1 MRTVTNA
8 KGESYTVFDPKY
20 DVEKR
25 KLESFLKEFSAN
37 TDEVDKKYGKRRYM
51 IQMQKIANREL
62 TILEILSEDLESYFS
77 SQNKQDDLVLLD
89 SIFNNTKTYVNLFK
103 EAVDDLMP
111 NPSKQLP
118 VDEMLMEK
126 SDIIRKHRLQNMNNL
141 SNEDKDK
148 LDKNKSGIPK
158 ELTRRYELIIIPGP
172 GSKNKTVPLRQ
183 LRAEQIGS
191 LQTIKGIVV
200 KMTDVKPFL
209 KVASYSCDIC
219 GYEIYQVNHQR
230 TYMPLIS
237 CESEQCRNNH
247 SQGDIMQINR
257 ASKFLS
263 FQEITIQE
271 PTNEVP
277 TGHVPRSIKI
287 SCFGSTTRKCTPGDM
302 IIVTGVY
309 LPRMLDDARLKN
321 KMIHDTYIEA
331 FKIEKEKKNY
341 QETKINPET
350 INILKKDKSNTLYLN
365 LAKSIAPEIFG
376 MEDIKK
382 ALLLLLVG
390 GVDKTLPDG
399 MKIRGNL
406 NILLMGDPGIAKSQ
420 LLKYISH
427 ISPRG
432 VYTTGKGSSG
442 VGLTAAVVKD
452 PVTNDLVLEGG
463 ALVLADMGVC
473 CIDEFDKMSDYDRAN
488 IHEVMEQQTVSIAKA
503 GITTRLNARTSVL
516 AAANPAYGR
525 YNMNL
530 TPHENI
536 NLPAALLS
544 RFDLLFLLLDEV
556 NPERDLELARHVAY
570 VHQHKK
576 VNNDNNKD
584 SKIYNEEFI
593 REYIAQAK
601 KCRPT
606 IPQDLH
612 NFIVQKYVEKRKLE
626 IEQKNKQGY
635 QYITPR
641 SLLAVIRLSQALA
654 KLRMNDKVK
663 QEDVDEAL
671 RLVEVSQSSIN
682 KKDNKEGLAT
692 FDGVGKKT
700 DAKSQIYNI
709 VSDLCKNDK
718 NKTVKI
724 DVIRK
729 KIRLRNF
736 TDKQLENM
744 LQEYVNLS
752 ILYVDE
758 NHTEVTLL

>member
-1 MRTVTNA
+1 MQTLNNA
-8 KGESYTVFDPKY
+8 KGESYTVFNPQY

-25 KLESFLKEFSAN
+25 KIESFLREFKSN
-37 TDEVDKKYGKRRYM
+37 DDEVDKKYGKKKYM
-51 IQMQKIANREL
+51 ILMQKIANREL
-62 TILEILSEDLESYFS
+62 SILEIYTEDLESYFT
-77 SQNKQDDLVLLD
+77 SQNKSDDLALLD
-89 SIFNNTKTYVNLFK
+89 CIFNNTKTYINLFK
-103 EAVDDLMP
+103 DAVDDLMP
-111 NPSKQLP
+111 NSSKQFP
-118 VDEMLMEK
+118 IEETLMNK
-126 SDIIRKHRLQNMNNL
+126 TDIIRKHRLQNLNNL
-141 SNEDKDK
+141 SNEDKEK
-148 LDKNKSGIPK
+148 ANKNKSGIPK
-158 ELTRRYELIIIPGP
+158 ELTRRYELIIVPGP
-172 GSKNKTVPLRQ
+172 GSKNKTIPLRQ
-183 LRAEQIGS
+183 LKANQIGS

-209 KVASYSCDIC
+209 KVASYSCDVC
-219 GYEIYQVNHQR
+219 GYETYQVNHQR
-230 TYMPLIS
+230 TYMPLLD
-237 CESEQCRNNH
+237 CQSEQCRNNRSH
-247 SQGDIMQINR
+247 GDIMQINR

-287 SCFGSTTRKCTPGDM
+287 SCFGSTTRKCAPGDM
-302 IIVTGVY
+302 IFVTGVY
-309 LPRMLDDARLKN
+309 LPRMLNDTRFKSKL
-321 KMIHDTYIEA
+321 IHDTYIEA
-331 FKIEKEKKNY
+331 YKIEKEKKNY
-341 QETKINPET
+341 KDTKINPEM
-350 INILKKDKSNTLYLN
+350 INTLKKEKTNTLYLN
-365 LAKSIAPEIFG
+365 LAKSIAPEIYG

-390 GVDKTLPDG
+390 GVDKNMSDG
-399 MKIRGNL
+399 MKIRGNM

-516 AAANPAYGR
+516 AAANPVYGR
-525 YNMNL
+525 YNINL

-576 VNNDNNKD
+576 VNTDNNKD
-584 SKIYNEEFI
+584 KIYSEEFI

-682 KKDNKEGLAT
+682 KKENKEGLVN
-692 FDGVGKKT
+692 FDGVQKKT

-724 DVIRK
+724 DVIKK
-729 KIRLRNF
+729 KIRARNF
-736 TDKQLENM
+736 SDKQLENM

>member
-1 MRTVTNA
+1 
-8 KGESYTVFDPKY
+8 
-20 DVEKR
+20 
-25 KLESFLKEFSAN
+25 
-37 TDEVDKKYGKRRYM
+37 M
-51 IQMQKIANREL
+51 ILMQKIANREL
-62 TILEILSEDLESYFS
+62 TILEIYTEDLESYFT
-77 SQNKQDDLVLLD
+77 SQNKADDLALLD
-89 SIFNNTKTYVNLFK
+89 CIFNNTKTYINLFK
-103 EAVDDLMP
+103 DAVDDLMP
-111 NPSKQLP
+111 NSSKQFP
-118 VDEMLMEK
+118 VEEMLMNK
-126 SDIIRKHRLQNMNNL
+126 TDIIRKHRLQNLNNM

-148 LDKNKSGIPK
+148 ANKNKSGIPK
-158 ELTRRYELIIIPGP
+158 ELTRRYELIIVPGP
-172 GSKNKTVPLRQ
+172 GSKNKTIPLRQ
-183 LRAEQIGS
+183 LKASQIGS

-209 KVASYSCDIC
+209 KVASYSCDVC
-219 GYEIYQVNHQR
+219 GYETYQVNHQR
-230 TYMPLIS
+230 TYMPLLD
-237 CESEQCRNNH
+237 CQSEQCRNNRSH
-247 SQGDIMQINR
+247 GDIMQINR

-287 SCFGSTTRKCTPGDM
+287 SCFGSTTRKCAPGDM
-302 IIVTGVY
+302 IFVTGVY
-309 LPRMLDDARLKN
+309 LPRMLNDTRFKSKL
-321 KMIHDTYIEA
+321 IHDTYIEA
-331 FKIEKEKKNY
+331 YKIEKEKKNY
-341 QETKINPET
+341 KDTKINPEM
-350 INILKKDKSNTLYLN
+350 INTLKKEKTNTLYLN

-390 GVDKTLPDG
+390 GVDKNMSDG
-399 MKIRGNL
+399 MKIRGNM

-516 AAANPAYGR
+516 AAANPVYGR
-525 YNMNL
+525 YNINL

-576 VNNDNNKD
+576 VNTDNNKD
-584 SKIYNEEFI
+584 KIYSEEFI

-682 KKDNKEGLAT
+682 KKENKEGLVN
-692 FDGVGKKT
+692 FDGVQKKT

-724 DVIRK
+724 DVIKK
-729 KIRLRNF
+729 KIRTRNF
-736 TDKQLENM
+736 SDKQLENM

-758 NHTEVTLL
+758 NHTEGTLL

>member
-1 MRTVTNA
+1 MKTLNNQ
-8 KGESYTVFDPKY
+8 KGETYSVFKPDY

-25 KLESFLKEFSAN
+25 KIESFLKEFKSN
-37 TDEVDKKYGKRRYM
+37 DEENDKKYGKKKYM

-62 TILEILSEDLESYFS
+62 LILEIYTEDLESYFTN
-77 SQNKQDDLVLLD
+77 QNKSEDMTLLD
-89 SIFNNTKTYVNLFK
+89 CILNNTKTYINLFK

-118 VDEMLMEK
+118 IDEMLFEK
-126 SDIIRKHRLQNMNNL
+126 SEIIQKHRMQNLNNL
-141 SNEDKDK
+141 SNEDKEK
-148 LDKNKSGIPK
+148 ANKNKNGIPK
-158 ELTRRYELIIIPGP
+158 ELTRRYELFIVPGP
-172 GSKNKTVPLRQ
+172 GSKNKTIPLRQ
-183 LRAEQIGS
+183 LKAYQIGS

-209 KVASYSCDIC
+209 KVASYSCDVC
-219 GYEIYQVNHQR
+219 GYETYQVNHQR
-230 TYMPLIS
+230 TYMPLLD
-237 CESEQCRNNH
+237 CQSEQCRNNRSH
-247 SQGDIMQINR
+247 GDIMQINR

-263 FQEITIQE
+263 FQEVTIQE
-271 PTNEVP
+271 PTSEVP

-287 SCFGSTTRKCTPGDM
+287 SCFGSTTRKCSPGDM
-302 IIVTGVY
+302 IVVTGVY
-309 LPRMLDDARLKN
+309 LPRMINDSRFKSKL
-321 KMIHDTYIEA
+321 IHDTYIEA

-341 QETKINPET
+341 KETKINPEM
-350 INILKKDKSNTLYLN
+350 INILKKEKNTLYSN

-390 GVDKTLPDG
+390 GVDKNMPDG
-399 MKIRGNL
+399 MKIRGNM

-516 AAANPAYGR
+516 AAANPVYGR
-525 YNMNL
+525 YNINL
-530 TPHENI
+530 SPHENI

-576 VNNDNNKD
+576 VNVDNNKD
-584 SKIYNEEFI
+584 TKIYDEEFI

-612 NFIVQKYVEKRKLE
+612 NFIVQKYVEKRKME
-626 IEQKNKQGY
+626 VEQKNKQGY

-654 KLRMNDKVK
+654 TLRMNDKVK

-671 RLVEVSQSSIN
+671 RLVEISQSSIN
-682 KKDNKEGLAT
+682 KKENKEGLSN
-692 FDGVGKKT
+692 FDGATKKT

-709 VSDLCKNDK
+709 VSELCKNDK

-724 DVIRK
+724 DVIKK
-729 KIRLRNF
+729 KIRTRNF

>member
-1 MRTVTNA
+1 MKTINNV
-8 KGESYTVFDPKY
+8 KGESYIVFNPQY

-25 KLESFLKEFSAN
+25 KIESFLKEFKSN
-37 TDEVDKKYGKRRYM
+37 DDEIDKKYGKKKYM
-51 IQMQKIANREL
+51 ILMQKIANREL
-62 TILEILSEDLESYFS
+62 SILEIYTEDLESYFT
-77 SQNKQDDLVLLD
+77 SQNRTEDLALLD
-89 SIFNNTKTYVNLFK
+89 CIFNNTKTYINLFK

-118 VDEMLMEK
+118 VDEMLMDK
-126 SDIIRKHRLQNMNNL
+126 SDIIRKHRLQNLNNL
-141 SNEDKDK
+141 SNEDKEK
-148 LDKNKSGIPK
+148 ANKNNSGIPK

-172 GSKNKTVPLRQ
+172 GSKNKTIPLRQ
-183 LRAEQIGS
+183 LKANQIGS

-209 KVASYSCDIC
+209 KVASYSCDVC
-219 GYEIYQVNHQR
+219 GYETYQVNHQR
-230 TYMPLIS
+230 TYMPLID
-237 CESEQCRNNH
+237 CQSEQCRNNRSH
-247 SQGDIMQINR
+247 GDIMQINR

-309 LPRMLDDARLKN
+309 LPRMIDDARFKSKL
-321 KMIHDTYIEA
+321 IHDTYIEA

-341 QETKINPET
+341 KETKINPEM
-350 INILKKDKSNTLYLN
+350 INTLKKEKSKPNTLYLN

-390 GVDKTLPDG
+390 GVDKNLSDG
-399 MKIRGNL
+399 MKIRGNM

-516 AAANPAYGR
+516 AAANPVYGR
-525 YNMNL
+525 YNINI

-576 VNNDNNKD
+576 VNNDNKE
-584 SKIYNEEFI
+584 IYNEEFI
-593 REYIAQAK
+593 RGYIAQAK
-601 KCRPT
+601 TCRPT

-626 IEQKNKQGY
+626 VEQKNKQGY

-682 KKDNKEGLAT
+682 KKENKEGLAN
-692 FDGVGKKT
+692 FDGIIKKT
-700 DAKSQIYNI
+700 DVKSQLYYI

-718 NKTVKI
+718 NKTVKME
-724 DVIRK
+724 VIKK
-729 KIRLRNF
+729 KIKTRNF

>member
-77 SQNKQDDLVLLD
+77 SQNKQDDLILLD

-452 PVTNDLVLEGG
+452 PVTNELVLEGG

>member
-1 MRTVTNA
+1 
-8 KGESYTVFDPKY
+8 
-20 DVEKR
+20 
-25 KLESFLKEFSAN
+25 
-37 TDEVDKKYGKRRYM
+37 
-51 IQMQKIANREL
+51 
-62 TILEILSEDLESYFS
+62 
-77 SQNKQDDLVLLD
+77 
-89 SIFNNTKTYVNLFK
+89 
-103 EAVDDLMP
+103 
-111 NPSKQLP
+111 
-118 VDEMLMEK
+118 
-126 SDIIRKHRLQNMNNL
+126 
-141 SNEDKDK
+141 
-148 LDKNKSGIPK
+148 
-158 ELTRRYELIIIPGP
+158 
-172 GSKNKTVPLRQ
+172 
-183 LRAEQIGS
+183 
-191 LQTIKGIVV
+191 
-200 KMTDVKPFL
+200 MTDVKPFL
-209 KVASYSCDIC
+209 KVASYSCDVC
-219 GYEIYQVNHQR
+219 GYEIYQVINQR

-287 SCFGSTTRKCTPGDM
+287 SCFGSTTRKCAPGDM

-309 LPRMLDDARLKN
+309 LPRMLDDARLKS

-341 QETKINPET
+341 QETKINSET
-350 INILKKDKSNTLYLN
+350 INMLKKDKSLYIN

-427 ISPRG
+427 LSPRG

-516 AAANPAYGR
+516 AAANPVYGR
-525 YNMNL
+525 YNTSL

-576 VNNDNNKD
+576 VNSDNKD
-584 SKIYNEEFI
+584 NKIYNEEFI

-601 KCRPT
+601 KCKPT

-671 RLVEVSQSSIN
+671 RLVDVSQSSIN
-682 KKDNKEGLAT
+682 KKENKEGLAT
-692 FDGVGKKT
+692 FDGVGKKM

-709 VSDLCKNDK
+709 VSELCKSDK

-724 DVIRK
+724 DVIKK

>member
-1 MRTVTNA
+1 MKTVNNP
-8 KGESYTVFDPKY
+8 KGESYTIFDPNY
-20 DVEKR
+20 EVEKR
-25 KLESFLKEFSAN
+25 KIESFLNEFKSN
-37 TDEVDKKYGKRRYM
+37 EEETDKKYGKKKYM
-51 IQMQKIANREL
+51 ILLQKIANREVS
-62 TILEILSEDLESYFS
+62 IIEIYTEDLESYFS
-77 SQNKQDDLVLLD
+77 SQNNSDDLVLLD
-89 SIFNNTKTYVNLFK
+89 CILNNTKTYVNLFK

-111 NPSKQLP
+111 NANKQLP
-118 VDEMLMEK
+118 IDETLMNK
-126 SDIIRKHRLQNMNNL
+126 ADIIQKHRLQNLNNL
-141 SNEDKDK
+141 SNEEKDK
-148 LDKNKSGIPK
+148 ANKNKSGIPK

-172 GSKNKTVPLRQ
+172 GSKNKTIPLRQ
-183 LRAEQIGS
+183 LKANQIGS

-219 GYEIYQVNHQR
+219 GYETYQVNHQR
-230 TYMPLIS
+230 TYMPLLD
-237 CESEQCRNNH
+237 CQSEQCRNNRSH
-247 SQGDIMQINR
+247 GDIMQINR

-271 PTNEVP
+271 PTTEVP

-287 SCFGSTTRKCTPGDM
+287 SCFGSTTRKCAPGDM

-309 LPRMLDDARLKN
+309 LPRMLSDSRFKSKL
-321 KMIHDTYIEA
+321 IHDTYIEA

-341 QETKINPET
+341 NETKMNPEI
-350 INILKKDKSNTLYLN
+350 INQLKKDKTNTTLYLN

-390 GVDKTLPDG
+390 GVDKNMSDG
-399 MKIRGNL
+399 MKIRGNM

-525 YNMNL
+525 YNINL

-576 VNNDNNKD
+576 INNDNNNN
-584 SKIYNEEFI
+584 KIYNEEFI

-682 KKDNKEGLAT
+682 KKENKEGLAN

-724 DVIRK
+724 DVIKK
-729 KIRLRNF
+729 KIRGRNF

>member
-1 MRTVTNA
+1 MKTVNNQ
-8 KGESYTVFDPKY
+8 KGESYTIFSPNY
-20 DVEKR
+20 DSEKR
-25 KLESFLKEFSAN
+25 KIETFLKEFKSN
-37 TDEVDKKYGKRRYM
+37 DEEMDKKYGKKKYM

-62 TILEILSEDLESYFS
+62 SILEIYTEDLEAYFTN
-77 SQNKQDDLVLLD
+77 QNKQEDLILLD
-89 SIFNNTKTYVNLFK
+89 CILNNTKTYINLFK
-103 EAVDDLMP
+103 ESVDDLMP

-118 VDEMLMEK
+118 IDEMLLEK
-126 SDIIRKHRLQNMNNL
+126 NEIIQKHRLQNLNNL
-141 SNEDKDK
+141 SNEEKDK
-148 LDKNKSGIPK
+148 AIKNKTGIPK
-158 ELTRRYELIIIPGP
+158 ELTRRYELFIVPGP
-172 GSKNKTVPLRQ
+172 GSKNKTIPLRQ
-183 LRAEQIGS
+183 LKASQIGS

-209 KVASYSCDIC
+209 KVASYSCDVC
-219 GYEIYQVNHQR
+219 GYETYQVNNQR
-230 TYMPLIS
+230 TYMPLLD
-237 CESEQCRNNH
+237 CQSEQCRNNRSH
-247 SQGDIMQINR
+247 GDIMQINR

-287 SCFGSTTRKCTPGDM
+287 SCFGSTTRKCAPGDM
-302 IIVTGVY
+302 IIVTGIY
-309 LPRMLDDARLKN
+309 LPRMIDNSRFKSKL
-321 KMIHDTYIEA
+321 IHDTYIEA
-331 FKIEKEKKNY
+331 YKIEKEKKGY
-341 QETKINPET
+341 KEIKINPEM
-350 INILKKDKSNTLYLN
+350 INILKKNGNTFYLN
-365 LAKSIAPEIFG
+365 LARSIAPEIFG

-390 GVDKTLPDG
+390 GVDKNMSDG
-399 MKIRGNL
+399 MKIRGNM

-525 YNMNL
+525 YNINL
-530 TPHENI
+530 SPHENI

-544 RFDLLFLLLDEV
+544 RFDLLYLLLDEV
-556 NPERDLELARHVAY
+556 SPERDLELARHVTY

-584 SKIYNEEFI
+584 NKIYSEEFI

-671 RLVEVSQSSIN
+671 RLVEVSQISIN
-682 KKDNKEGLAT
+682 KKENKEGLAN
-692 FDGVGKKT
+692 FDGIGKKT

-709 VSDLCKNDK
+709 VSDLCKNDR

-724 DVIRK
+724 EVIRK
-729 KIRLRNF
+729 KIRARNF